1 MKEIKAVLDPRKLEA
16 LREALKRVHGF
27 PGMIVTKA
35 EAHVVPRSAHAHHS
49 IKEELTEHV
58 PCVHVEI
65 VVPDDVAPAIYD
77 AAVHCLAA
85 GTPGGSVVWM
95 TDVVRASFVRKTI

>member
-1 MKEIKAVLDPRKLEA
+1 MKEIKAVLDPRNLEA
-16 LREALKRVHGF
+16 LQTALKAVHGF

-35 EAHVVPRSAHAHHS
+35 EAHAVPRSTHAHHT
-49 IKEELTEHV
+49 IREELTDRI
-58 PCVHVEI
+58 PCVRVEI
-65 VVPDDVAPAIYD
+65 VVPDDVATAIYD

-95 TDVVRASFVRKTI
+95 ADVARASFVRKTI